1 MTEKNLSTL
10 LARFFLE
17 LPILGIT
24 NYFMS
29 TVKTDVQD
37 ITETRKTITVS
48 VAAAEITTIEAKLIK
63 DFQRDAKIPG
73 FRPGKAPENMIRM
86 RYAKELKSELSQRVV
101 SKAHQEGVAK
111 SDFDIFGIVD
121 LNEGEITAGSDAS
134 IVFTVDVVPAF
145 DLPSYEGLKVTNEPT
160 EASTEDVD
168 KMLEQLL
175 SQRAEYNVAEKA
187 AEQGDY
193 VRCGYEGKIGDE
205 LVADLVPETPMYGTQ
220 ATTWEE
226 AGAEG
231 TPGVQAVVDGVVG
244 MKAGDEKEVTM
255 EFPEDFKPEAL
266 AGKTAVYSIKAEE
279 VREKVMPKMDEE
291 FFKSVQVK
299 DEAELRERI
308 GENIE
313 NQKKQQNAQSERQ
326 QITEQLLGSVEFA
339 IPESGIESETDAVLR
354 DFMQRN
360 MQQGATEAD
369 FEKHKEALHE
379 GAQKAAHDRLKSRLI
394 LSKIA
399 EKEKVQAENDDFSRM
414 IMMQAQQSG
423 EKPEKIVKEI
433 QKDQRRINNMRS
445 EIILG
450 KTMDLIL
457 DKAER
462 ETVAAATAEA

>member
-1 MTEKNLSTL
+1 
-10 LARFFLE
+10 
-17 LPILGIT
+17 
-24 NYFMS
+24 MS

-37 ITETRKTITVS
+37 INETRKTITVS
-48 VAAAEITTIEAKLIK
+48 VAAAEIASIEASLIK
-63 DFQRDAKIPG
+63 EFMRDAKIPG

-111 SDFDIFGIVD
+111 SDFEIFGVVD
-121 LNEGEITAGSDAS
+121 LNEGEIAAGSDAT
-134 IVFTVDVVPAF
+134 ITFTVDVLQAFEVPA
-145 DLPSYEGLKVTNEPT
+145 YEGLKVTNEPT
-160 EASTEDVD
+160 EASAEEVE
-168 KMLEQLL
+168 KMFAQLL
-175 SQRAEYNVAEKA
+175 SQRAEFNVAEKA
-187 AEQGDY
+187 ADKGDY
-193 VRCGYEGKIGDE
+193 VRCSYEGKIGDE

-220 ATTWEE
+220 KVTWEE

-231 TPGVQAVVDGVVG
+231 TPGVQAIVDGVVG
-244 MKAGDEKEVTM
+244 MQAGDEKEVTM
-255 EFPEDFKPEAL
+255 EFAEDFKPEAL
-266 AGKTAVYSIKAEE
+266 AGKTAVYSLKAEE
-279 VREKVMPKMDEE
+279 VREKVMPAMDDA
-291 FFKSVQVK
+291 FFASMQVK

-308 GENIE
+308 SQNIE
-313 NQKKQQNAQSERQ
+313 GQKKEKNVNAERQ

-339 IPESGIESETDAVLR
+339 IPESGIESETEAVLR

-360 MQQGATEAD
+360 MQQGASEAD
-369 FEKHKEALHE
+369 FEAHKEQLHE
-379 GAQKAAHDRLKSRLI
+379 GASKAAHDRLKSRLI

-433 QKDQRRINNMRS
+433 QKDQSRINNMRS
-445 EIILG
+445 EILLG

-462 ETVAAATAEA
+462 ETVAATTVEA

>member
-1 MTEKNLSTL
+1 
-10 LARFFLE
+10 
-17 LPILGIT
+17 
-24 NYFMS
+24 MS

-37 ITETRKTITVS
+37 INETRKTITVS
-48 VAAAEITTIEAKLIK
+48 VAAAEIASIEASLIK
-63 DFQRDAKIPG
+63 EFMRDAKIPG

-111 SDFDIFGIVD
+111 SDFEIFGVVD
-121 LNEGEITAGSDAS
+121 LNKGEIAAGSDAT
-134 IVFTVDVVPAF
+134 ITFTVDVLQAFEVPA
-145 DLPSYEGLKVTNEPT
+145 YEGLKVTNEPT
-160 EASTEDVD
+160 EASAEEVE
-168 KMLEQLL
+168 KMFEQLL
-175 SQRAEYNVAEKA
+175 SQRAEFNVAEKA
-187 AEQGDY
+187 ADKGDY
-193 VRCGYEGKIGDE
+193 VRCSYEGKIGDE

-220 ATTWEE
+220 KVTWEE

-231 TPGVQAVVDGVVG
+231 TPGVQAIVDGVVG
-244 MKAGDEKEVTM
+244 MQAGDEKEVTM
-255 EFPEDFKPEAL
+255 EFAEDFKPEAL
-266 AGKTAVYSIKAEE
+266 AGKTAVYSLKAEE
-279 VREKVMPKMDEE
+279 VREKVMPAMDDA
-291 FFKSVQVK
+291 FFASMQVK

-308 GENIE
+308 SENIE
-313 NQKKQQNAQSERQ
+313 GQKKEQNSNAERQ
-326 QITEQLLGSVEFA
+326 QITEQLLASVEFA
-339 IPESGIESETDAVLR
+339 IPESGIESETEAVLR

-360 MQQGATEAD
+360 MQQGASEAD
-369 FEKHKEALHE
+369 FEAHKEQLHE
-379 GAQKAAHDRLKSRLI
+379 GASKAAHDRLKSRLI

-433 QKDQRRINNMRS
+433 QKDQSRINNMRS
-445 EIILG
+445 EILLG

>member
-1 MTEKNLSTL
+1 
-10 LARFFLE
+10 
-17 LPILGIT
+17 
-24 NYFMS
+24 MS

-37 ITETRKTITVS
+37 INETRKTITVS
-48 VAAAEITTIEAKLIK
+48 VAAAEIATIEASLIQE
-63 DFQRDAKIPG
+63 FMRDAKIPG

-111 SDFDIFGIVD
+111 SDFEIFGVVD
-121 LNEGEITAGSDAS
+121 LNEGEIAAGSDAT
-134 IVFTVDVVPAF
+134 ITFTVDVLQAFEVPA
-145 DLPSYEGLKVTNEPT
+145 YEGLKVTNEPT
-160 EASTEDVD
+160 EASAEEVE
-168 KMLEQLL
+168 KMFEQML
-175 SQRAEYNVAEKA
+175 SQRAEFNVAEKA
-187 AEQGDY
+187 ADKGDY
-193 VRCGYEGKIGDE
+193 VRCSYEGKIGDE

-220 ATTWEE
+220 KVTWEE

-231 TPGVQAVVDGVVG
+231 TPGVQAIVDGVVG
-244 MKAGDEKEVTM
+244 MQAGDEKEVTM
-255 EFPEDFKPEAL
+255 EFPADFKPEAL
-266 AGKTAVYSIKAEE
+266 AGKTAVYSLKAEE
-279 VREKVMPKMDEE
+279 VREKVMPAMDDA
-291 FFKSVQVK
+291 FFASMQVK

-308 GENIE
+308 SQNIE
-313 NQKKQQNAQSERQ
+313 GQKKEKNSNAERQ
-326 QITEQLLGSVEFA
+326 QITEQLLASVEFA
-339 IPESGIESETDAVLR
+339 IPESGIESETEAVLR

-360 MQQGATEAD
+360 MQQGASEAD
-369 FEKHKEALHE
+369 FEAHKEQLHE
-379 GAQKAAHDRLKSRLI
+379 GASKAAHDRLKSRLI

-433 QKDQRRINNMRS
+433 QKDQSRINNMRS
-445 EIILG
+445 EILLG

>member
-1 MTEKNLSTL
+1 
-10 LARFFLE
+10 
-17 LPILGIT
+17 
-24 NYFMS
+24 MS

-37 ITETRKTITVS
+37 INETRKTITVS
-48 VAAAEITTIEAKLIK
+48 VAATEIASIEASLIK
-63 DFQRDAKIPG
+63 EFMRDAKIPG
-73 FRPGKAPENMIRM
+73 FRPGKAPQNMIRM

-111 SDFDIFGIVD
+111 SDFEIFGVVD
-121 LNEGEITAGSDAS
+121 LNEGEIAAGSDAT
-134 IVFTVDVVPAF
+134 ITFTVDVLQAFEVPA
-145 DLPSYEGLKVTNEPT
+145 YEGLKVTNEPT
-160 EASTEDVD
+160 EASAEEVE
-168 KMLEQLL
+168 KMFEQLL
-175 SQRAEYNVAEKA
+175 SQRAEFNVAEKA
-187 AEQGDY
+187 ADKGDY
-193 VRCGYEGKIGDE
+193 VRCSYEGKIGDE

-220 ATTWEE
+220 KVTWEE

-231 TPGVQAVVDGVVG
+231 TPGVQAIVDGVVG
-244 MKAGDEKEVTM
+244 MQAGDEKEVTM
-255 EFPEDFKPEAL
+255 EFAEDFKPEAL
-266 AGKTAVYSIKAEE
+266 AGKTAVYSLKAEE
-279 VREKVMPKMDEE
+279 VREKVMPAMDDA
-291 FFKSVQVK
+291 FFASMQVK

-308 GENIE
+308 SQNIE
-313 NQKKQQNAQSERQ
+313 GQKKEKNVNAERQ

-339 IPESGIESETDAVLR
+339 IPESGIESETEAVLR

-360 MQQGATEAD
+360 MQQVASEAD
-369 FEKHKEALHE
+369 FEAHKEQLHE
-379 GAQKAAHDRLKSRLI
+379 GASKAAHDRLKSRLI

-433 QKDQRRINNMRS
+433 QKDQSRINNMRS
-445 EIILG
+445 EILLG

>member
-1 MTEKNLSTL
+1 
-10 LARFFLE
+10 
-17 LPILGIT
+17 
-24 NYFMS
+24 MS

-48 VAAAEITTIEAKLIK
+48 VAAAEIATIDAKLIK
-63 DFQRDAKIPG
+63 EFQRDAKIPG

-111 SDFDIFGIVD
+111 SDFEIFGIVD
-121 LNEGEITAGSDAS
+121 LKEGEIATGSDAT
-134 IVFTVDVVPAF
+134 ITFTVDVLQAFEVPA
-145 DLPSYEGLKVTNEPT
+145 YEGLKVTNEPT
-160 EASTEDVD
+160 EASAEEVE
-168 KMLEQLL
+168 KMFEQLL
-175 SQRAEYNVAEKA
+175 SQRAEFNVAEKA
-187 AEQGDY
+187 AEKGDY
-193 VRCGYEGKIGDE
+193 VRCSYEGKIGDE
-205 LVADLVPETPMYGTQ
+205 LVADLVPETPMFGTQ
-220 ATTWEE
+220 KVTWEE

-231 TPGVQAVVDGVVG
+231 TPGVQAIVDGVVG
-244 MKAGDEKEVTM
+244 MKADDEKEVTM

-266 AGKTAVYSIKAEE
+266 AGKTAVYSLKAEE
-279 VREKVMPKMDEE
+279 VREKVMPAMDDE

-308 GENIE
+308 SENIE
-313 NQKKQQNAQSERQ
+313 NQKKQQNMQAERQ

-360 MQQGATEAD
+360 MQQGASAAD
-369 FEKHKEALHE
+369 FEANKEELHA
-379 GAQKAAHDRLKSRLI
+379 GASKAAYDRLKSRLI

-399 EKEKVQAENDDFSRM
+399 EQEKVKVENDDFSRM
-414 IMMQAQQSG
+414 IMMEAHQSG

-433 QKDQRRINNMRS
+433 QKDQSRINQMRS
-445 EIILG
+445 EILLG

-462 ETVAAATAEA
+462 ETVAAASVEA

>member
-1 MTEKNLSTL
+1 
-10 LARFFLE
+10 
-17 LPILGIT
+17 
-24 NYFMS
+24 MS

-37 ITETRKTITVS
+37 INETRKTITVS
-48 VAAAEITTIEAKLIK
+48 VAAAEIASIEASLIK
-63 DFQRDAKIPG
+63 EFMRDAKIPG

-111 SDFDIFGIVD
+111 SDFEIFGVVD
-121 LNEGEITAGSDAS
+121 LNEGEIAAGSDAT
-134 IVFTVDVVPAF
+134 ITFTVDVLQAFEVPA
-145 DLPSYEGLKVTNEPT
+145 YEGLKVTNEPT
-160 EASTEDVD
+160 EASAEEVE
-168 KMLEQLL
+168 KMFEQLL
-175 SQRAEYNVAEKA
+175 SQRAEFNVAEKA
-187 AEQGDY
+187 ADKGDY
-193 VRCGYEGKIGDE
+193 VRCSYEGKIGDE

-220 ATTWEE
+220 KVTWEE

-231 TPGVQAVVDGVVG
+231 TPGVQAIVDGVVG
-244 MKAGDEKEVTM
+244 MQAGDEKEVTM
-255 EFPEDFKPEAL
+255 EFAEDFKPEAL
-266 AGKTAVYSIKAEE
+266 AGKTAVYSLKAEE
-279 VREKVMPKMDEE
+279 VREKVMPAMDDA
-291 FFKSVQVK
+291 FFASMQVK

-308 GENIE
+308 SQNIE
-313 NQKKQQNAQSERQ
+313 GQKKEKNVNAERQ

-339 IPESGIESETDAVLR
+339 IPESGIESETEAVLR

-360 MQQGATEAD
+360 MQQGASEAD
-369 FEKHKEALHE
+369 FEAHKEQLHE
-379 GAQKAAHDRLKSRLI
+379 GASKAAHDRLKSRLI

-433 QKDQRRINNMRS
+433 QIL
-445 EIILG
+445 LG

-462 ETVAAATAEA
+462 ETVAATTVEA